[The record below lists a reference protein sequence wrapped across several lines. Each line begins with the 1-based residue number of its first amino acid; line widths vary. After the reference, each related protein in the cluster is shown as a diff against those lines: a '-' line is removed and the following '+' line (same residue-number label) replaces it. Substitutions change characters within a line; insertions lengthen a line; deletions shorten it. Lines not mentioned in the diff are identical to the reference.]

1 MQRISVPQR
10 PGLMRTALAHGFEVD
25 RSGGVLFWDE
35 TAYYRFTLHQIEEDI
50 EGCAEDIH
58 DMCVEVLNH
67 AIEDDSIFR
76 SLNIPEPF
84 WDIIAQSWRNNEQD
98 LMGRLDL
105 SYDGE
110 GPAKLLEYNG
120 DTPTTLYESSIF
132 QWEWLV
138 QAIDLQLVKSECD
151 QFNLLHEYLLKTL
164 EKLGLDCSLHLAC
177 MADIEDDRGTVEYIE
192 DCAKEVGL
200 DTYFLNMK
208 DIGIDS
214 NGRFTD
220 LDDQIIRTLYKL
232 YPWEWMMDEGFGCHL
247 LSSSVHFIEPP
258 WKAVLSNKGLLPVL
272 WQMFEGHPNLL
283 PAYFEDDPRASSLS
297 GTYVRKPLLSRRGL
311 NIEIISQ
318 GKTIARNMGP
328 YGNEGYIVQDFQPL
342 PCFGEKFTLVG
353 CWVIGGHPAGLCL
366 REDKNWITSE
376 SANLVP
382 HVILD

>member
-10 PGLMRTALAHGFEVD
+10 PGLMRTALAHGLECD

-151 QFNLLHEYLLKTL
+151 QFNLLHEYLLETL

-177 MADIEDDRGTVEYIE
+177 LADIEDDRGTVEYIE

-208 DIGIDS
+208 DIGVDS

-220 LDDQIIRTLYKL
+220 LDDQIISTLYKL
-232 YPWEWMMDEGFGCHL
+232 YPWEWMMDEGFSSHL

-297 GTYVRKPLLSRRGL
+297 GTYVRKPLFSRRGW

-342 PCFGEKFTLVG
+342 PCFGENFTLVG
-353 CWVIGGHPAGLCL
+353 CWVVGGHPAGLCL
-366 REDKNWITSE
+366 REDRNWITSE

>member
-1 MQRISVPQR
+1 MASSVI
-10 PGLMRTALAHGFEVD
+10 EVVAFF
-25 RSGGVLFWDE
+25 SGMK

-67 AIEDDSIFR
+67 AIEDESIFR

-84 WDIIAQSWRNNEQD
+84 WDFIAKSWRDNEQD

-105 SYDGE
+105 SYDGK

-138 QAIDLQLVKSECD
+138 QAIDLKLVKSECD

-164 EKLGLDCSLHLAC
+164 EQLGLDCCLHLAC
-177 MADIEDDRGTVEYIE
+177 IADIEDDRGTVEYIE

-220 LDDQIIRTLYKL
+220 LDDQIISTLFKL
-232 YPWEWMMDEGFGCHL
+232 YPWEWMMDEGFGRHL
-247 LSSSVHFIEPP
+247 LSSSVRFIEPP

-272 WQMFEGHPNLL
+272 WQMFKGHPNLL

-297 GTYVRKPLLSRRGL
+297 GTYVRKPLLSRRGW

-353 CWVIGGHPAGLCL
+353 CWVVGGHPAGLCL
-366 REDKNWITSE
+366 REDRNWITSE